1 VLSSLASDVDYP
13 LFAYLNPIGTAILPG
28 KTLYVTGVRIGDTSI
43 TAAPGVTGAFFSYIV
58 QVEASAVATSTGDAA
73 TTTSGKA
80 TVIGGQGFAPSEPVG
95 TMKPGFEML
104 FNPPLVVPAGKY
116 CTVVARPFGT
126 IGSGTLVVTGSVAFN
141 GYFE

>member
-1 VLSSLASDVDYP
+1 
-13 LFAYLNPIGTAILPG
+13 
-28 KTLYVTGVRIGDTSI
+28 
-43 TAAPGVTGAFFSYIV
+43 
-58 QVEASAVATSTGDAA
+58 
-73 TTTSGKA
+73 
-80 TVIGGQGFAPSEPVG
+80 
-95 TMKPGFEML
+95 MKPGFEML